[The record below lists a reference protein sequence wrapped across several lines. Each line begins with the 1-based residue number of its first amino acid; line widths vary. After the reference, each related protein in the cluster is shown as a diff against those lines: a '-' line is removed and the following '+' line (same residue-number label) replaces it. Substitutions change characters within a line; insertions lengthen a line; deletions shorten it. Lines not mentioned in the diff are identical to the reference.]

1 MTIHQFLKSDNDMDF
16 SETPSA
22 FVENTAELRNASE
35 VLLFEPSSASLLSA
49 NMVSQMDANTDSRS
63 DLVMHEREN
72 T

>member
-1 MTIHQFLKSDNDMDF
+1 MTIHQFLKSDNDIDF